1 MADLMLRAELEKL
14 ARTLGVTVAELA
26 FVSHLDTASLR
37 AMRHALSASLFDR
50 QVSRF
55 RRLADSTRLLPNK
68 LVAMISEKVIP
79 PMISAQ
85 VTGLL
90 EPDDAVDLAGRL
102 SVAYQADICCAMD
115 PRRAVPV
122 LQAMPAANVVAV
134 GLELLHRRQFVVM
147 AQFVDALTD
156 SQIQAV
162 ADHMSAEGL
171 LHVGFYVEDDARL
184 DQLLGMLSDD
194 LVAGTMIAAAAED
207 GALWPEVLSMLARL
221 GKTQRS
227 RLGNLLAEASPQ
239 VLASL
244 HQALFGRDLWR
255 EALPMLEAMNA
266 AAQEVVVSSLVSH
279 AEQYGEH
286 PDIDAFAAALSD
298 EIRRKLLIAMGRD

>member
-1 MADLMLRAELEKL
+1 MADLLLRAELEKL
-14 ARTLGVTVAELA
+14 ARMLGVTVAELA
-26 FVSHLDTASLR
+26 FVSHLDTPSLR
-37 AMRHALSASLFDR
+37 AIRHALSASLFDR
-50 QVSRF
+50 QASRF

-90 EPDDAVDLAGRL
+90 EPADAVDLAGRL

-122 LQAMPAANVVAV
+122 LQAMPATNVVAV

-162 ADHMSAEGL
+162 A
-171 LHVGFYVEDDARL
+171 FYVEDDARL

-194 LVAGTMIAAAAED
+194 LVAGTMSAAAAED

-221 GKTQRS
+221 GMTQRS

-255 EALPMLEAMNA
+255 EALPMLEAMNG

-298 EIRRKLLIAMGRD
+298 EIRRKLLIAMGRG